1 MIHFFSLSANTLW
14 LGVGFL
20 GQALFSLRFLVQWIS
35 SERQRR
41 SVVPVAFWYFS
52 LAGGAVL
59 LSYAIW
65 RQDPV
70 FIVGQGAGLVIYLRN
85 LQFRLRERREEER
98 PA

>member
-20 GQALFSLRFLVQWIS
+20 GQALFSLRFLVQWIT

-70 FIVGQGAGLVIYLRN
+70 FIVGQGAGLVI
-85 LQFRLRERREEER
+85 
-98 PA
+98 